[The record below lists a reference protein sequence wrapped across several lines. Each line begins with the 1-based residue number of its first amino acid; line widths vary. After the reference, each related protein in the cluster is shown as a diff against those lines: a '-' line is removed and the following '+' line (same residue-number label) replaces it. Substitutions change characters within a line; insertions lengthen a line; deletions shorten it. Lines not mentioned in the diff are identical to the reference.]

1 MVDGLVGSVFFA
13 IGWAMLSKYICQF
26 KACSHFLWPFNYVS
40 MARKSLNKLGYH
52 LTTAKRFRFNGKNT
66 RRGCA
71 SENRSVVFT
80 ISKINQSQPCGGWV
94 ARG

>member
-52 LTTAKRFRFNGKNT
+52 LTTAKRFRFNY
-66 RRGCA
+66 
-71 SENRSVVFT
+71 
-80 ISKINQSQPCGGWV
+80 
-94 ARG
+94 